1 MRQKNKQ
8 KEQKDLREIFS
19 KPDRYKF
26 HSCPDVRKGSKRK

>member
-19 KPDRYKF
+19 KPNRYKF
-26 HSCPDVRKGSKRK
+26 HSDPDIRKSSKKK